1 MANFD
6 TPLFSKKNRHR
17 GLYVG
22 KEQTLTGYLRVAAG
36 GSIALTDLIR
46 AVPVG
51 ENVRPIRIAIQAIHL
66 SGTPVLTNPTFNV
79 GVAPL
84 EAVNFKRPDG
94 TEFPPTPADVDILSA
109 AAVLDADKMFT
120 DIEIPRPVLDAV
132 SKYGPY
138 VVTLQP
144 AGAGAFSVAGGD
156 IDLAVTVTYL
166 GEAKTDGVIY
176 SQYHNT
182 KVKNA

>member
-6 TPLFSKKNRHR
+6 TPLFAKKNRHR

-22 KEQTLTGYLRVAAG
+22 KEQTVTGYLRVAAG

-51 ENVRPIRIAIQAIHL
+51 ENVRPIRIAIQAIHV
-66 SGTPVLTNPTFNV
+66 SGTPALTNPTFNV

-84 EAVNFKRPDG
+84 DGSTFTRPDG
-94 TEFPPTPADVDILSA
+94 TQFPATPADVDILSPA
-109 AAVLDADKMFT
+109 AALDADKMFT
-120 DIEIPRPVLDAV
+120 DIEVPRPVLDAV

-138 VVTLQP
+138 AVTLQP

-156 IDLAVTVTYL
+156 IDLAVTVTFL
-166 GEAKTDGVIY
+166 GEAKTDGTVY
-176 SQYHNT
+176 STYLNT